1 MQYTLGM
8 LRGLPGVGDAEEEA
22 HLERMVHEIME
33 AVLNEPADT
42 LWRQVFNAIKKGLI
56 EIPFSPHIINANE
69 VITVRDPQSNIR
81 IFDRGR
87 LPLSDASFNH
97 ERSRIKLPEGER
109 VVEKI
114 IRDIGIM
121 L

>member
-1 MQYTLGM
+1 M
-8 LRGLPGVGDAEEEA
+8 LQGLPTVNEPEEEA

-69 VITVRDPQSNIR
+69 AITIRDPEGNIR
-81 IFDRGR
+81 ILERGK
-87 LPLSDASFNH
+87 LPLSDASFAY
-97 ERSRIKLPEGER
+97 EKSRVRLREGER

-114 IRDIGIM
+114 IQDIGIM